1 MLTGAQRTSIPLLK
15 DRLLLLILLV
25 GASLRFF
32 NYASWSLSNDEL
44 SAIVRA
50 AGNSPRA
57 WIGSGDALDMHPIG
71 VQVFLFVWMKIF
83 GQAAALV
90 RLPFVLMGI
99 GSIFLAFK
107 IAERWFGRLTA
118 LFASLTIAV
127 SGYFILYSQLA
138 RPYSPGLFFS
148 LLTVYYWTLL
158 VFDDPSSKKPMRA
171 FLGFALSML
180 ACMYTHYFSFMFVG
194 LVGLTGLLF
203 IKKQNSIFYLGSGV
217 LAFLLY
223 LPHLHFTIEQ
233 FAAEGLEWLPKPNAD
248 TGLLYVLNGFNNSDF
263 LLFPVLTLCAGSLL
277 FFYSRWRFTK
287 FHLIAFLWFVVPF
300 CIAYFYSIYK
310 KPVIQFSVL
319 IFSFPYLLFLLFAY
333 LPSTIEE
340 LKPSVRK
347 TLNVV
352 LGMLLMTG
360 SYSLIIDSQ
369 FYTTRHFGVFKELAE
384 TTTEWDTQYGADK
397 ITSTININN
406 PGYINY
412 YLERLQH
419 PHTFKQFSCNSNAE
433 LGDLASLVN
442 QCETPY
448 FLHAWSTVPNLAET
462 DPIIR
467 SRYPYIVANKT
478 YFNAAITLYSKLA
491 ADSNAIEQPLFL
503 LTHNFDG
510 PKQWENDSITRSDKT
525 YRSAPYASFLD
536 SLHEYG
542 PTYSNRLNKMRPDRD
557 SLDLIVSAW
566 VMSPDSNPG
575 AELVIS
581 FESLKS
587 VYEWHSTKV
596 NAFIHKPGDWT
607 QVVVASHI
615 PHLPSNEDLVKIYLW
630 NAQKKRI
637 YIDDVSI
644 EIRKAR

>member
-1 MLTGAQRTSIPLLK
+1 M
-15 DRLLLLILLV
+15 
-25 GASLRFF
+25 
-32 NYASWSLSNDEL
+32 
-44 SAIVRA
+44 
-50 AGNSPRA
+50 
-57 WIGSGDALDMHPIG
+57 
-71 VQVFLFVWMKIF
+71 
-83 GQAAALV
+83 
-90 RLPFVLMGI
+90 
-99 GSIFLAFK
+99 
-107 IAERWFGRLTA
+107 
-118 LFASLTIAV
+118 
-127 SGYFILYSQLA
+127 
-138 RPYSPGLFFS
+138 
-148 LLTVYYWTLL
+148 
-158 VFDDPSSKKPMRA
+158 
-171 FLGFALSML
+171 
-180 ACMYTHYFSFMFVG
+180 
-194 LVGLTGLLF
+194 
-203 IKKQNSIFYLGSGV
+203 
-217 LAFLLY
+217 
-223 LPHLHFTIEQ
+223 
-233 FAAEGLEWLPKPNAD
+233 
-248 TGLLYVLNGFNNSDF
+248 
-263 LLFPVLTLCAGSLL
+263 
-277 FFYSRWRFTK
+277 
-287 FHLIAFLWFVVPF
+287 
-300 CIAYFYSIYK
+300 
-310 KPVIQFSVL
+310 
-319 IFSFPYLLFLLFAY
+319 
-333 LPSTIEE
+333 
-340 LKPSVRK
+340 
-347 TLNVV
+347 
-352 LGMLLMTG
+352 MTG

-419 PHTFKQFSCNSNAE
+419 PHTFKQFSCNGNAE
-433 LGDLASLVN
+433 LGVLASLVN
-442 QCETPY
+442 QSETPY

-467 SRYPYIVANKT
+467 SRYPYIVASKT
-478 YFNAAITLYSKLA
+478 YFNAAITLYSKQA
-491 ADSNAIEQPLFL
+491 ADSNSIEQPVFL

-596 NAFIHKPGDWT
+596 NPFMHKPGDWT